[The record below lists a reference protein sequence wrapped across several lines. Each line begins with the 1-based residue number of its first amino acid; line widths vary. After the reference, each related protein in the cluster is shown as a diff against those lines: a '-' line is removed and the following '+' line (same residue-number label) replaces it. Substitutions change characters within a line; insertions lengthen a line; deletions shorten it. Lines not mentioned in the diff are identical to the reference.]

1 MSPRLVARGERGQVI
16 GCLAIL
22 LPVASPRSTK
32 QFAQSLASFVQLRL
46 RIPDRASKNLGNLVV
61 FVTLDVVQNKYFPV
75 AFRQLI
81 DRPLEVNAVEQT
93 TQPRVRPADFIARP
107 VIAFV
112 PSADF
117 IE

>member
-1 MSPRLVARGERGQVI
+1 MDDVYH
-16 GCLAIL
+16 C
-22 LPVASPRSTK
+22 STK
-32 QFAQSLASFVQLRL
+32 QFAHTLANLEQLRL

-81 DRPLEVNAVEQT
+81 DRPLEVKAVEQT
-93 TQPRVRPADFIARP
+93 TQPRGGPADFIARA

-112 PSADF
+112 ASGDF